1 MKLRGK
7 FASALLSALWVVVLM
22 LSFAL
27 PGAARG
33 HWSELNGGAEL
44 AQVTHHVTG
53 FYDDRSLDVGITVER
68 VCTWYMRYKIQVQL
82 PSGAKQF
89 LAVMAPPGGLQPEVR
104 DANGDG
110 IRNDLVLTPAMT
122 AWPPTVL
129 INDGHDHFVVSDP
142 GAEGSLTSHEDVRW
156 STADIHRVPALT
168 SCASRTSGLMEGG
181 GLFLPKL
188 KGCNLIPSTQAVP
201 GRLGH
206 RPSSERA
213 PPTLAT
219 KG

>member
-1 MKLRGK
+1 MKSRGK
-7 FASALLSALWVVVLM
+7 SAAVLVSALRVVVLM

-27 PGAARG
+27 PVAARG
-33 HWSELNGGAEL
+33 DWGDFSDGVELPR
-44 AQVTHHVTG
+44 VTHHVTG
-53 FYDDRSLDVGITVER
+53 FYDDRTLDVGITVER

-82 PSGAKQF
+82 PSGAEQS

-129 INDGHDHFVVSDP
+129 INDGHDHFEVSHS
-142 GAEGSLTSHEDVRW
+142 GATGSLTSHEDVRW
-156 STADIHRVPALT
+156 SAADIHRAAALT
-168 SCASRTSGLMEGG
+168 SCASCTSGLTKGG
-181 GLFLPKL
+181 GLFLPQL
-188 KGCNLIPSTQAVP
+188 KGCNLIPFTQAVP

-213 PPTLAT
+213 PPTLST
-219 KG
+219 KS

>member
-1 MKLRGK
+1 MKSRGK
-7 FASALLSALWVVVLM
+7 FASALVSALRVVGLM

-27 PGAARG
+27 PVAACG
-33 HWSELNGGAEL
+33 LWNDFTGGAEVPR
-44 AQVTHHVTG
+44 VTHHVTG
-53 FYDDRSLDVGITVER
+53 FYDDRSLDVAITVER
-68 VCTWYMRYKIQVQL
+68 VCTWYLRYKIQVQL
-82 PSGAKQF
+82 PSGAEQS

-129 INDGHDHFVVSDP
+129 VNDGHDHFVVSDQ
-142 GAEGSLTSHEDVRW
+142 GAAGSLTSHEDVRW
-156 STADIHRVPALT
+156 STADIHHAAVLT
-168 SCASRTSGLMEGG
+168 SCASRTGGLMEGG
-181 GLFLPKL
+181 GLFLPQL
-188 KGCNLIPSTQAVP
+188 KGCRLIHFTQAVP

-213 PPTLAT
+213 PPSLAT
-219 KG
+219 KS